1 MSIINKIKWVASI
14 LLVFAIVLA
23 TNLIDKNNFNQLRH
37 SVTTIYED
45 RIVASDIIFELTISI
60 QEKEIALAV
69 TDKAFFAERN
79 ERVNQVLADLIE
91 RYETTKLTGRE
102 SDIFDYLKE
111 DLEELKQLEQ
121 AYVDSD
127 FTEVEALA
135 ENLDRIVHRLHDLSK
150 IQLKEG
156 RRQLLISNRVM
167 EDVNFLTQME
177 IIFLIVIAVLVQIII
192 LYRPK

>member
-102 SDIFDYLKE
+102 SDIFDYLQE

-127 FTEVEALA
+127 FTEVQALA